1 MKGFV
6 SFGEVLLRLS
16 SASGQR
22 FEQAHALDVHY
33 GGSEAN
39 VSSALARWN
48 IPSSHVTV
56 LPEQETGRAAC
67 QALIKAGVNT
77 RYVRFHPGRI
87 GIYFLEQGNAVR
99 SPKVIYDRYHSAFSE
114 LNPADFNWKEI
125 LKDAQWFHWSGI
137 TPAIS
142 QAAADACRDAI
153 HTARKLNIKISAD
166 INYRSILW
174 QYGKKPIDIM
184 PELIASSQVVVGSV
198 RDFRNCTG
206 INLPGDST
214 FNDSAEKIIKQFQ
227 QLEYIAHTNRTEHD
241 ANHHD
246 ISGALWNG
254 HEVYYSKVYRLQNF
268 ADRIGSGDAFMAGI
282 VYSLLNKKS
291 PAETIEFATAS
302 AALKHTIAGDVLLA
316 SADEVEELTHSTE
329 IGKLLR

>member
-153 HTARKLNIKISAD
+153 HIARKLNIKISAD

-174 QYGKKPIDIM
+174 QYGKKPIDILNNFSNWNTSHTPTVRSM
-184 PELIASSQVVVGSV
+184 MQIITISVEHSGTVMRYIIQKFTGSRTLLIASV
-198 RDFRNCTG
+198 RGT
-206 INLPGDST
+206 LLW
-214 FNDSAEKIIKQFQ
+214 
-227 QLEYIAHTNRTEHD
+227 LE
-241 ANHHD
+241 
-246 ISGALWNG
+246 
-254 HEVYYSKVYRLQNF
+254 
-268 ADRIGSGDAFMAGI
+268 
-282 VYSLLNKKS
+282 
-291 PAETIEFATAS
+291 
-302 AALKHTIAGDVLLA
+302 
-316 SADEVEELTHSTE
+316 
-329 IGKLLR
+329 